1 MFIPYRYAVMAV
13 LTLTEMLIFFAEF
26 SLLESSLLQL
36 LLAAD
41 HDRFTPAPIVEAS
54 SPSLGLE

>member
-1 MFIPYRYAVMAV
+1 
-13 LTLTEMLIFFAEF
+13 MLLLLAEF
-26 SLLESSLLQL
+26 SLQESSLLPL

-41 HDRFTPAPIVEAS
+41 HDRFTPADEVPS